1 MAQGNPISDVYG
13 TVSHPS
19 WQALIPPFD
28 PSLGDPDVVAYVPKA
43 RANWSFQ
50 LRTDLV
56 SAPGLM
62 CIQID
67 STSPSFLVFNVY
79 NDVDNTACNLISSIP
94 PTLPRSIFIGDFNLH
109 HPLWS
114 RDDNLDKQSDEADN
128 LVELMASNG
137 YNILNGRGEDTF
149 FVYRRDR
156 FGTGHELY
164 TSTLDLAWTSA
175 ELSHYISDFQVAKH
189 LGSMSDH
196 HPLMVTISYA
206 PSQSTRTAFSF
217 KPDRFEDWAN
227 AFEMELSTRADI
239 PEVIRTESEF
249 NTAVTSLTGATLA
262 ASHATCL
269 RRPKPA
275 RAARWF
281 DSKVREALKDLR
293 KARKHLFRL
302 PSNHN
307 ALRFQ
312 CARKF
317 FHYQVV
323 VAKRSHAR
331 TFASTVKPGTDLW
344 RLTSWY
350 QGVRKTTVPTLKDP
364 TTDPRYPTW
373 IANPKGCQGRPQA

>member
-1 MAQGNPISDVYG
+1 MAQGNPISDVFG
-13 TVSHPS
+13 TVNHPS
-19 WQALIPPFD
+19 WQALVPPFD
-28 PSLGDPDVVAYVPKA
+28 PSLGNPDVLAYVPRI

-62 CIQID
+62 CIQIN
-67 STSPSFLVFNVY
+67 SMSPSFLVFNVY

-137 YNILNGRGEDTF
+137 YNILNNRGEDTF
-149 FVYRRDR
+149 FVYRKNRH
-156 FGTGHELY
+156 GTGRKLY

-175 ELSHYISDFQVAKH
+175 ELSHYVSDFQVAKH
-189 LGSMSDH
+189 LGSLSDH
-196 HPLMVTISYA
+196 HPLMVTLSYT

-217 KPDRFEDWAN
+217 KPDRFEDWAD
-227 AFEMELSTRADI
+227 AFELELSTRTGI

-249 NTAVTSLTGATLA
+249 DAMVTSLTGATLA
-262 ASHATCL
+262 TSHVTCL

-293 KARKHLFRL
+293 KARKHLFSL

-323 VAKRSHAR
+323 VAKCSHAR
-331 TFASTVKPGTDLW
+331 TFA
-344 RLTSWY
+344 
-350 QGVRKTTVPTLKDP
+350 
-364 TTDPRYPTW
+364 
-373 IANPKGCQGRPQA
+373 